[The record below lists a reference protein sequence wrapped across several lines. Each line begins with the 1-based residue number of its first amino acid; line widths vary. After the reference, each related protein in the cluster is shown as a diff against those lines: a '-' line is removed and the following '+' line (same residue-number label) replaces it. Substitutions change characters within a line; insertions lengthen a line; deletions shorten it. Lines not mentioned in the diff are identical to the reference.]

1 MRKVIVHS
9 PGGPEALVLE
19 EFDLPKLAAGWVQ
32 VRTVAI
38 PVNRAD
44 LAQRAG
50 LFEKQKYPC
59 TPGFEFCGEI
69 IEVAEDVSTRFLNQ
83 KVYYWGDHRN
93 SNLQQGAYAS
103 NLQLPLEELI
113 MLPFEV
119 DLLNFAASS
128 SAGILALE
136 SLKNFRKAEQK
147 ILVTGASGGLGSNL
161 LTIGTD
167 MGHSM
172 YAATTSEDKIDY
184 CKSIGAKDAIN
195 IRLGSINDQSDGIEF
210 DGVIDLLGYRT
221 FEEGLKLVR
230 PGGLLISVGTVTGAE
245 TQINL
250 HDLQRG
256 IRMRG
261 LSRPVKQ
268 RIEES
273 VAKLIRIQSKREF
286 STLIS
291 ANYAI
296 EDAPLV
302 HEIIEKRQNKGR
314 SVLLP

>member
-1 MRKVIVHS
+1 MTIHS

-19 EFDLPKLAAGWVQ
+19 EFELPQLPPGWVH
-32 VRTVAI
+32 VRTIAI
-38 PVNRAD
+38 PVNRKD
-44 LAQRAG
+44 LLQRAG
-50 LFEKQKYPC
+50 LLEKQVYPC

-69 IEVAEDVSTRFLNQ
+69 VEVAEDLSQRYLNQ
-83 KVYYWGDHRN
+83 KVYYWGNHVA
-93 SNLQQGAYAS
+93 SNQQQGAYAS
-103 NLQLPLEELI
+103 NIQIPLEQVIL
-113 MLPFEV
+113 LPFEL

-136 SLKNFRKAEQK
+136 SLKNFRKADQT

-161 LTIGTD
+161 LTLGTH

-184 CKSIGAKDAIN
+184 CKSIGAQETIN
-195 IRLGSINDQSDGIEF
+195 IRLGSITDQSPGIEF

-230 PGGLLISVGTVTGAE
+230 PGGALISAGTVTGAE

-250 HDLQRG
+250 YDLQRG
-256 IRMRG
+256 IRIRG
-261 LSRPVKQ
+261 LGRPSKQ
-268 RIEES
+268 RLEEA
-273 VAKLIRIQSKREF
+273 VASLIKIQARKDVPSLTSSR
-286 STLIS
+286 
-291 ANYAI
+291 YAL

-314 SVLLP
+314 SILLP